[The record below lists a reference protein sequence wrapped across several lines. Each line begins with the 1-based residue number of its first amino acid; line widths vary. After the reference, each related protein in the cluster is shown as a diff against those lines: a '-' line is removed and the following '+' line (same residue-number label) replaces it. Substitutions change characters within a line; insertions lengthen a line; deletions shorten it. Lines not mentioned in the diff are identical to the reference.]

1 MIYRVG
7 LRYRDLDLYRH
18 VNHVAYHDLLDEARA
33 NFIAAINEDEL
44 MNLVV
49 RRVEVD
55 YLAEIRE
62 RDRYVEVCT
71 EVETVGTRSI
81 TFAHDVVRPDGVIA
95 ATSRVV
101 MVAFDPIDR
110 RSRLVT
116 PIERARLTAAHPP
129 APPAPPGRP

>member
-1 MIYRVG
+1 MMMIYRVG
-7 LRYRDLDLYRH
+7 LRYRDLDLYGH

-33 NFIAAINEDEL
+33 NFIAAVNNDEL

-55 YLAEIRE
+55 YMAEIRQQ
-62 RDRYVEVCT
+62 DRHVDVRTTVEA
-71 EVETVGTRSI
+71 VGTRSV
-81 TFAHDVVRPDGVIA
+81 TFAHEVVRPDMVVA

-101 MVAFDPIDR
+101 MVAFDPVQR

-116 PIERARLTAAHPP
+116 PSERARLTAPQMTVS
-129 APPAPPGRP
+129 GRG